1 MPPTREEATRS
12 PRSQAQRYET
22 QGFWTAHFYFQVLL
36 CVLLPTQCQAKTH
49 VLFQVTCAV
58 ISLETMLGTRMAF
71 LLLLSPSCRCIN
83 IRVGSV
89 GGKEAHQGLPNHTYN
104 NTAAGNVPPD
114 SKSIP
119 DLGGHRVRCILNSFP
134 SNKAQTE
141 RSESGNPSLAYT
153 RLFMR
158 TLSVDLVSSLQAP
171 GAPVSLN
178 PSPPK
183 WNLWPWWMAEQSHP

>member
-119 DLGGHRVRCILNSFP
+119 DLGGQSKMYSQQFSKQQSTDRKVRVWQPL
-134 SNKAQTE
+134 
-141 RSESGNPSLAYT
+141 SGIHT
-153 RLFMR
+153 
-158 TLSVDLVSSLQAP
+158 
-171 GAPVSLN
+171 PVY
-178 PSPPK
+178 
-183 WNLWPWWMAEQSHP
+183 EDT